1 MKIFTDLQSH
11 KNQQNG
17 NNYRL
22 HNFDIVYTTP
32 FECIVM
38 LMKKLTISI
47 TMLDAPIK
55 KTSDI
60 SLA

>member
-1 MKIFTDLQSH
+1 MKILPTYSH
-11 KNQQNG
+11 IKNQQNG

-38 LMKKLTISI
+38 LMKKLTIFI
-47 TMLDAPIK
+47 TMLDAPI
-55 KTSDI
+55 
-60 SLA
+60 